1 MNSSTNLA
9 PITASTIARSGIL
22 LPIFLPILVFGYIN
36 RPEQDLSWLTS
47 DDCEADELFQLCR
60 SNLDSDPYLRQIDRD
75 NQVIAISDLL
85 AFEED
90 GNFSYQYDI
99 YWITNCQFGTAIETD
114 KKYSD
119 GEPILAYCVQ
129 DDPKLNFDTALT
141 VGVILRSPRLSRIEY
156 DFGGFSASFDF
167 SSANFSPLEQDITVR
182 RARPVEDFRA
192 EREERFVAE
201 ARIEEERLAAVARAE
216 EERLAAVERIENCQ
230 NEEDLR
236 YQELI
241 RNFDLAKQNSTG
253 NENLNISCSLQGEGD
268 IDYCIPLITIKNS
281 STYTLRG
288 ATVSYGTKPPKAS
301 CEAYLSDI
309 TMNFSDVLQPSE
321 TATQRGPLVLAPSEC
336 VKSGIIT
343 SVILEQPI
351 FTRRLCE

>member
-9 PITASTIARSGIL
+9 PITASTIARAGIL
-22 LPIFLPILVFGYIN
+22 LAILLGILVFGYITY

-47 DDCEADELFQLCR
+47 DDCEADGPFQLCR

-75 NQVIAISDLL
+75 NQVIAISDIL

-90 GNFSYQYDI
+90 ENFSYQYDI

-114 KKYSD
+114 KRYSD

-129 DDPKLNFDTALT
+129 DDPKLNFDTALK
-141 VGVILRSPRLSRIEY
+141 VGGIRRSPRISRIEY

-182 RARPVEDFRA
+182 RARPVAEFRA
-192 EREERFVAE
+192 EREERFAAE

-216 EERLAAVERIENCQ
+216 EERLAAVARTEEERLTAVERIEKCQ

-241 RNFDLAKQNSTG
+241 RNFDLAKLNLTG
-253 NENLNISCSLQGEGD
+253 NEKSGWW
-268 IDYCIPLITIKNS
+268 
-281 STYTLRG
+281 
-288 ATVSYGTKPPKAS
+288 TKPALSKCLRARMRRSPILKAGS
-301 CEAYLSDI
+301 S
-309 TMNFSDVLQPSE
+309 
-321 TATQRGPLVLAPSEC
+321 
-336 VKSGIIT
+336 
-343 SVILEQPI
+343 
-351 FTRRLCE
+351 